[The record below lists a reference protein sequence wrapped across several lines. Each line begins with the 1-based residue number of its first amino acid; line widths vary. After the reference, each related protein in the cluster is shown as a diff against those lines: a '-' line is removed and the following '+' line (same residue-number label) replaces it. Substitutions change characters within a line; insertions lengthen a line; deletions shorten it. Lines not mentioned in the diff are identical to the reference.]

1 LARFACSRL
10 LGFDLPKIS
19 PHTRTA
25 LTVLGI
31 CLLLNLIGRGTAD
44 TYVVFL
50 LPLEQDLGWT
60 RSEMTSVYSIYLLV
74 NGLSSPVVGMLFDRW
89 GPRALYTC
97 GMTSLAG
104 AYLLAPQVHTL
115 WQFYATIG
123 AMTGIAAASLGM
135 VPSSSLISRWFR
147 ERLSTAISVAFAG
160 IGLGALFIVPGVQY
174 LLQTHGWRDTYQIMG
189 SALLALVPIVFFL
202 PWKRYAQG
210 HPEYLQLKKS
220 SSVDGR
226 DWTVAA
232 AMKTRMF
239 WGLVWVF
246 FFTSVGM
253 YTIMVQT
260 VVYLVEQGFSPI
272 VAATAFGFSSMLSVF
287 GMLGTGAIAD
297 RIGPRRI
304 ISLTFVGSIT
314 GVSILLLM
322 SWFPMQGSLIAFV
335 LIFGICQGA
344 RGPIVSSISTRL
356 FTGNHV
362 AGIYGVIFASN
373 AVGAGLGSLMAGL
386 LHDFSGSYRPSFVFS
401 VCALFIAGLPFWRV
415 PELRDFRMRQPLRH

>member
-1 LARFACSRL
+1 LSR
-10 LGFDLPKIS
+10 IA

-31 CLLLNLIGRGTAD
+31 CVVLNLIGRGSAD

-50 LPLEQDLGWT
+50 RPLEQDLGWT
-60 RSEMTSVYSIYLLV
+60 RSQTTSVYSIYLLV
-74 NGLSSPVVGMLFDRW
+74 NGLSSPVVGMLFDRC

-97 GMTSLAG
+97 GMSALAG

-115 WQFYATIG
+115 WQFYATVG
-123 AMTGIAAASLGM
+123 AMTGMAAAALGM

-147 ERLSTAISVAFAG
+147 EHLSTAISAAFAG
-160 IGLGALFIVPGVQY
+160 LGLGALFIVPGVQY
-174 LLQTHGWRDTYQIMG
+174 LLQTHGWRETYQIMG
-189 SALLALVPIVFFL
+189 GVLLALVPLVFFA

-210 HPEYLQLKKS
+210 HPEYLQLKRIS
-220 SSVDGR
+220 STDGR
-226 DWTVAA
+226 DWTVRA

-239 WGLVWVF
+239 WGLIWVF
-246 FFTSVGM
+246 FFTSAGM

-260 VVYLVEQGFSPI
+260 VVYLVDQGFSPI
-272 VAATAFGFSSMLSVF
+272 VAATAFGFSSTLSVF
-287 GMLGTGAIAD
+287 GVLGTGALAD

-314 GVSILLLM
+314 GVSVLLLM
-322 SWFPMQGSLIAFV
+322 SWFPLQGLLIAFV

-356 FTGNHV
+356 FAGNHV

-373 AVGAGLGSLMAGL
+373 AVGAGLGSLIAGL
-386 LHDFSGSYRPSFVFS
+386 LHDLSGSYRPSFVFS

-415 PELRDFRMRQPLRH
+415 PELRDFHMRQPRRP

>member
-1 LARFACSRL
+1 LSR
-10 LGFDLPKIS
+10 IA

-31 CLLLNLIGRGTAD
+31 CLVLNLIGRGTAD
-44 TYVVFL
+44 SYVVFL
-50 LPLEQDLGWT
+50 RPLEQDLGWT

-74 NGLSSPVVGMLFDRW
+74 NGLSSPFVGMLFDRF

-97 GMTSLAG
+97 GMASLAG
-104 AYLLAPQVHTL
+104 AYLLAPKVHTL
-115 WQFYATIG
+115 WQFYATVG
-123 AMTGIAAASLGM
+123 AMTGIAAAALGM

-147 ERLSTAISVAFAG
+147 ERLSTAISAAFAG
-160 IGLGALFIVPGVQY
+160 LGLGALFIVPGVQY
-174 LLQTHGWRDTYQIMG
+174 LLLTHGWRDTYQIMG
-189 SALLALVPIVFFL
+189 SVLLALVPIVSFA
-202 PWKRYAQG
+202 PWKRYARG
-210 HPEYLQLKKS
+210 HPEYLQLKKI

-226 DWTVAA
+226 NWTVGA

-239 WGLVWVF
+239 WGLIWVF

-287 GMLGTGAIAD
+287 GVLGTGAIAD

-304 ISLTFVGSIT
+304 VSLTFVGSIT
-314 GVSILLLM
+314 GVSILLAM
-322 SWFPMQGSLIAFV
+322 SWFPREGLLIAFV
-335 LIFGICQGA
+335 LVFGICQGA

-356 FTGNHV
+356 FAGNHV

-386 LHDFSGSYRPSFVFS
+386 LHDVSGSYRPSFVFS
-401 VCALFIAGLPFWRV
+401 VCALFIAGLPFWRM

>member
-1 LARFACSRL
+1 MQAASHTRS
-10 LGFDLPKIS
+10 S
-19 PHTRTA
+19 HTRTA

-31 CLLLNLIGRGTAD
+31 CVVLNLIGRGTAD

-50 LPLEQDLGWT
+50 RPLEQDLGWT

-74 NGLSSPVVGMLFDRW
+74 TGLSSPIVGMLFDRF

-97 GMTSLAG
+97 GMSSLAG

-123 AMTGIAAASLGM
+123 AMTGIAAAALGM

-147 ERLSTAISVAFAG
+147 ERMASAISVAFAG

-189 SALLALVPIVFFL
+189 SALLVLVPIVFFA

-220 SSVDGR
+220 STVDGR
-226 DWTVAA
+226 DWTMAA

-314 GVSILLLM
+314 GVSILLAM
-322 SWFPMQGSLIAFV
+322 SWFPLQGLLIAFV

-356 FTGNHV
+356 FAGNHV

-415 PELRDFRMRQPLRH
+415 PELRNFRMRQPLRH